1 MLPIPDSA
9 NDAASSKNSLTSGF
23 EKTSFSAAPLSLD
36 IEITFCT
43 IFFPSDDDKK
53 CFEHVNEGVQ
63 GLSLGSGKAP
73 VKAVRDWA
81 LKNGVFMVVES
92 EGLQPTGL
100 EEVKRCIDYLE
111 SIE

>member
-1 MLPIPDSA
+1 MFNAGLDPV
-9 NDAASSKNSLTSGF
+9 LTM
-23 EKTSFSAAPLSLD
+23 EKYRDRVSFIHLKD
-36 IEITFCT
+36 GI
-43 IFFPSDDDKK
+43 PSDDDKK

-81 LKNGVFMVVES
+81 LKNGVVMVVES